1 MKRKITP
8 AQIGQEYAR
17 GVRYKQGIGRHGMLR
32 QNEINERFYLGDQW
46 HGAGC
51 GEDRPLVRQNIIK
64 RIADYKMAVVGSDP
78 LAVTF
83 SAEGVPQTEQSR
95 REIEAWR
102 AGDAKDDC
110 DRETQ
115 VSRIACALSDH
126 FAATAERLKFDDLK
140 QQVLQDAYITGTGIL
155 YTYWDDR
162 LDTGLFADHACNTP
176 IRGDIVSE
184 LLHVDQLVLGDPT
197 VESLQAQ
204 PYVLIAQQRGV
215 ESLQR
220 TARHYGGSGWQQIR
234 PDSTVGLSDD
244 TPQKATVLT
253 RFWKEWDENGVC
265 RVWGMQVAG
274 NAVVRPP
281 WCLGIRLYPLAT
293 FRWTTRHGCGYGES
307 EIVHLIPNQIAINRM
322 LTAEVWATMMTG
334 MPIMVVNGDVVTQ
347 PITNDPGQIIP
358 VYGSGEDVERAIRY
372 VDPPAYSS
380 QFDTG
385 ISTLISDTMS
395 QAGVSGVVLG
405 DVHPDNAAAIL
416 AVREASVKPMQLIRN
431 RFLSFCEDVA
441 RVWAEFWMQMYGR
454 RPLLL
459 RTATGNRYCDF
470 DGESCEKLLFSVKVD
485 VAESVTGDQNTSLQI
500 LNKLL
505 EDGVITAIQYVSRL
519 PAGTIPGQRRLLEE
533 LRSAKRSAALEKEE

>member
-1 MKRKITP
+1 MKQKITP

-17 GVRYKQGIGRHGMLR
+17 GVRYKQGIGRHGMCR

-78 LAVTF
+78 VAITF
-83 SAEGVPQTEQSR
+83 SAEGIADTEETR
-95 REIEAWR
+95 RGIERWR
-102 AGDAKDDC
+102 AGITEDTC
-110 DRETQ
+110 DRETE

-140 QQVLQDAYITGTGIL
+140 QQVMLDAYITGTGIL

-162 LDTGLFADHACNTP
+162 LDTGLFADAACMTP

-197 VESLQAQ
+197 VENLQRQ
-204 PYVLIAQQRGV
+204 PYLLIAQQRGV
-215 ESLQR
+215 EELQR
-220 TARHYGGSGWQQIR
+220 TARHFGGSGWQHIR
-234 PDSTVGLSDD
+234 PESSVGVPQD
-244 TPQKATVLT
+244 TPPKATVLT
-253 RFWKEWDENGVC
+253 RFWKEWDEQGVS
-265 RVWGMQVAG
+265 RVWGMQVCG

-281 WCLGIRLYPLAT
+281 WCLGVRLYPLAT
-293 FRWTTRHGCGYGES
+293 FRWCTRHGCGYGES

-322 LTAEVWATMMTG
+322 LTAEVWATMMAG

-380 QFDTG
+380 QFETG
-385 ISTLISDTMS
+385 ISTLISDTLS

-431 RFLSFCEDVA
+431 RFYSFCEDVA
-441 RVWAEFWMQMYGR
+441 RVWAEFWIAMYGR
-454 RPLLL
+454 RPLRL
-459 RTATGNRYCDF
+459 RSASGSRYCDF
-470 DGESCEKLLFSVKVD
+470 DGADCESLLFSVKVD

-505 EDGVITAIQYVSRL
+505 ENGVITPEQYISRL
-519 PAGTIPGQRRLLEE
+519 PAGTIPGQRRLLQE
-533 LRSAKRSAALEKEE
+533 LHNPQKEEQA

>member
-17 GVRYKQGIGRHGMLR
+17 GVRYKQGVGRHGMFR

-64 RIADYKMAVVGSDP
+64 RIADYKMAVIGSDP
-78 LAVTF
+78 VAVTF
-83 SAEGVPQTEQSR
+83 AAEGVAQTEEMRCSLEQ
-95 REIEAWR
+95 WR
-102 AGDAKDDC
+102 TGSAQESC
-110 DRETQ
+110 DRETAI
-115 VSRIACALSDH
+115 SRVACVLSDQ
-126 FAATAERLKFDDLK
+126 FATTAERLKFDDLK
-140 QQVLQDAYITGTGIL
+140 QQVMLDAYITGTGIL

-162 LDTGLFADHACNTP
+162 LDTGLFADKACTTS

-184 LLHVDQLVLGDPT
+184 LLHVDQLILGDPT
-197 VESLQAQ
+197 VETLQAQ
-204 PYVLIAQQRGV
+204 PYLIIAQQRGV
-215 ESLQR
+215 EDVQR
-220 TARHYGGSGWQQIR
+220 TARRFGGSGWQHIR
-234 PDSTVGLSDD
+234 PDTGLVAEDMPSK
-244 TPQKATVLT
+244 TTVLT
-253 RFWKEWDENGVC
+253 RFWKEWDEQGNC
-265 RVWGMQVAG
+265 HVWGMQVCG
-274 NAVVRPP
+274 TAVVRPP

-293 FRWTTRHGCGYGES
+293 FRWNTRHGCGYGES

-385 ISTLISDTMS
+385 ISSLISDTLS

-416 AVREASVKPMQLIRN
+416 AVREASVKPMQLVRN
-431 RFLSFCEDVA
+431 RFFSFCEDVA
-441 RVWAEFWMQMYGR
+441 RIWAEFWIAMYGR
-454 RPLLL
+454 RPLKLQNE
-459 RTATGNRYCDF
+459 GGSRYCDF
-470 DGESCEKLLFSVKVD
+470 DGDACGDLIFSVRVD
-485 VAESVTGDQNTSLQI
+485 VSESVTGDQSTSLQI

-505 EDGVITAIQYVSRL
+505 EDGVITPQQYISRL
-519 PAGTIPGQRRLLEE
+519 PAGTIPGQRRLLLE
-533 LRSAKRSAALEKEE
+533 LQTAQKEGAT

>member
-17 GVRYKQGIGRHGMLR
+17 GVRYKQGIGRHGMFR

-64 RIADYKMAVVGSDP
+64 RIADYKMAVIGSDP
-78 LAVTF
+78 VAVTF
-83 SAEGVPQTEQSR
+83 SAEGIPETEKIR
-95 REIEAWR
+95 RGLEKWR
-102 AGDAKDDC
+102 EGQAEECC
-110 DRETQ
+110 DREMR

-140 QQVLQDAYITGTGIL
+140 QRAMLDAYITGTGIL

-162 LDTGLFADHACNTP
+162 LDTGLFADEACTMS

-197 VESLQAQ
+197 VEELQSQ
-204 PYVLIAQQRGV
+204 PYLIIAQQRGV
-215 ESLQR
+215 EDLQR
-220 TARHYGGSGWQQIR
+220 IARRFGGGGWQHIR
-234 PDSTVGLSDD
+234 PESTVGAEDA
-244 TPQKATVLT
+244 PPKATVLT
-253 RFWKEWDENGVC
+253 RFWKEWDEGGVC
-265 RVWGMQVAG
+265 RVWGMQVCG

-281 WCLGIRLYPLAT
+281 WCLGVRLYPLAT
-293 FRWTTRHGCGYGES
+293 FRWCTRHGCGYGES
-307 EIVHLIPNQIAINRM
+307 EIIHLIPNQIAINRM

-385 ISTLISDTMS
+385 ISTLISDTLS

-405 DVHPDNAAAIL
+405 DVHPDNASAIL
-416 AVREASVKPMQLIRN
+416 AVRDAAVKPMQLLRN
-431 RFLSFCEDVA
+431 RLFSFCEDVA
-441 RVWAEFWMQMYGR
+441 RVWAEFWICMYGH
-454 RPLLL
+454 RPLKLCG
-459 RTATGNRYCDF
+459 TSGSRYCDF
-470 DGESCEKLLFSVKVD
+470 DSESCENLLFSVKVD
-485 VAESVTGDQNTSLQI
+485 VAESVTGDQSTSLQI
-500 LNKLL
+500 LTKLL
-505 EDGVITAIQYVSRL
+505 EDGVITATQFVSRL
-519 PAGTIPGQRRLLEE
+519 PAGTIPGQRRLLQELQSEE
-533 LRSAKRSAALEKEE
+533 V